1 MSRRAAPKANPAVRS
16 TKGRSVTTA
25 IRAVKSTAAMRARA
39 EPLPLLKRQLT
50 FLAAALFIVSLGYGA
65 LMPVLPAWL
74 AQFPGSTDA
83 ADIAR
88 EVGFL
93 SGAYAAGVL
102 IGAPLWGYVSDRI
115 GRRRILM
122 IGMVG
127 FVTSLLLLLAGPSW
141 GSLWVIYALRTAAG
155 LCVAA
160 VIPVVPAIVA
170 EHTPEAQRARRFA
183 WLGAA
188 SLGGFLFGPAL
199 YSLGKALAGWL
210 GAGGAVAS
218 ADLVILMSAVLGAAI
233 MLGLAWTLP
242 ARPASAVSADKV
254 ATTDRAMNVVALFG
268 LSGVAMLVLSGFEV
282 GIVLQGQQHAGL
294 TTQQISLMFAECSLA
309 MLAVNAL
316 LFFTSMLEKVSSRV
330 LVVAGMLLSLAGLA
344 ILAVHEVTGWMYLG
358 VSLTGAGIGLVLPVI
373 AYLAAGAS
381 PQRLGA
387 TMGGIT
393 AAAGLGQVL
402 GSAAGGW
409 LFGELAQTSY
419 GWLSLPLIFTVVIML
434 LRPEW
439 GSVHSSAR
447 ERMAL
452 HAGGRPT

>member
-1 MSRRAAPKANPAVRS
+1 MTAGIRSPKSAAVLHARAAQPP
-16 TKGRSVTTA
+16 
-25 IRAVKSTAAMRARA
+25 
-39 EPLPLLKRQLT
+39 PLVKRQLA

-65 LMPVLPAWL
+65 LMPVLPVWL
-74 AQFPGSTDA
+74 AQFSAPTDA
-83 ADIAR
+83 ADVAR
-88 EVGFL
+88 QVGFL

-115 GRRRILM
+115 GRRRILI

-127 FVTSLLLLLAGPSW
+127 FVASLLLLLVAPSW
-141 GSLWVIYALRTAAG
+141 GGLWVIYALRAAAG

-183 WLGAA
+183 WLGAT
-188 SLGGFLFGPAL
+188 SLVGFLFGPAL
-199 YSLGKALAGWL
+199 YALAL
-210 GAGGAVAS
+210 GLAKWFDGGGTVAS
-218 ADLVILMSAVLGAAI
+218 ADLVIVMPAVLGAAI

-242 ARPASAVSADKV
+242 ARPASAISADTV
-254 ATTDRAMNVVALFG
+254 ATTDRALNAVALFG
-268 LSGVAMLVLSGFEV
+268 LSGVAMFVLSGFEV
-282 GIVLQGQQHAGL
+282 GIVLQGQQHASL
-294 TTQQISLMFAECSLA
+294 TTQQISLMFAECSLV

-316 LFFTSMLEKVSSRV
+316 LFFTSLLEKVPSRT
-330 LVVAGMLLSLAGLA
+330 LIVVGMLLGLIGLA

-373 AYLAAGAS
+373 AYLAAGTS
-381 PQRLGA
+381 PRRLGA

-402 GSAAGGW
+402 GSSAGGW

-419 GWLSLPLIFTVVIML
+419 GWLSLPLIFSPVVL
-434 LRPEW
+434 WLRPKM
-439 GSVHSSAR
+439 GLPQSSVR
-447 ERMAL
+447 EHRPRE
-452 HAGGRPT
+452 AGGCIT

>member
-1 MSRRAAPKANPAVRS
+1 M
-16 TKGRSVTTA
+16 TTA
-25 IRAVKSTAAMRARA
+25 IRPLQSAAAPPPIPA
-39 EPLPLLKRQLT
+39 AAPPLLKRQLT

-74 AQFPGSTDA
+74 AQFPGSRDA

-93 SGAYAAGVL
+93 SGSYAAGVL

-127 FVTSLLLLLAGPSW
+127 FVASLLLLLVAPSW

-188 SLGGFLFGPAL
+188 SLGGFLFGPVLYAL
-199 YSLGKALAGWL
+199 GLALARWF
-210 GAGGAVAS
+210 GAGGAAAS

-242 ARPASAVSADKV
+242 PRPASAVSADTV
-254 ATTDRAMNVVALFG
+254 TTTDKAMNVVALFG
-268 LSGVAMLVLSGFEV
+268 LSGVAMFVLSGFEV
-282 GIVLQGQQHAGL
+282 GIVLQGQQHVGL

-309 MLAVNAL
+309 MLTVNAL
-316 LFFTSMLEKVSSRV
+316 LFFTSLLEKVPSRV
-330 LVVAGMLLSLAGLA
+330 LVIVGMLVSLTGLA
-344 ILAVHEVTGWMYLG
+344 ILAVHEETGWMYLG

-373 AYLAAGAS
+373 AYLAAATS
-381 PQRLGA
+381 PRRLGA
-387 TMGGIT
+387 VMGGIT

-402 GSAAGGW
+402 GSSAGGW

-419 GWLSLPLIFTVVIML
+419 GWLSLPLIFTLVAL
-434 LRPEW
+434 WLRPKW
-439 GSVHSSAR
+439 GSSQLSVR
-447 ERMAL
+447 EHRPRGA
-452 HAGGRPT
+452 AGNAS